1 MASQSGFK
9 VQLSRE
15 SNDIHGHLS
24 CITLWLY
31 TRKMLVA
38 YTHHGGE
45 PAEQAKGA
53 NGMQLCVV
61 DCRVDIVDAK
71 RDECLLV

>member
-1 MASQSGFK
+1 
-9 VQLSRE
+9 
-15 SNDIHGHLS
+15 
-24 CITLWLY
+24 
-31 TRKMLVA
+31 MLTA

-61 DCRVDIVDAK
+61 DCIADIVDAK